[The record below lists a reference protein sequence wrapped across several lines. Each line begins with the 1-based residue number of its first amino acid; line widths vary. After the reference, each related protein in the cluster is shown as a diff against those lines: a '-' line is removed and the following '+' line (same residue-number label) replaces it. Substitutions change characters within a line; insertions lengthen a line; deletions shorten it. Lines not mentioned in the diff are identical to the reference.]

1 MGLDVRN
8 FVFITEDLILDRL
21 RPDQREGKLLLDLED
36 VHNFNCLI
44 NEPSRATTCSQTQ
57 LDVILTNK
65 PEDFKCS
72 GVLDPELS
80 DHAMVYGLMKCRV
93 KHHPR
98 KVFSFRDYVSMDQER
113 LKEDLVTTD
122 LSRVCYEQHC
132 VVAENVYT
140 PPWMVFSTT
149 PPHPLGISTPGGIL
163 VPPSLLEF
171 LNF

>member
-44 NEPSRATTCSQTQ
+44 NEPSRVTTCSQTQ

-65 PEDFKCS
+65 PEDFKFS

-80 DHAMVYGLMKCRV
+80 DHAMVYDLMKCRV

-98 KVFSFRDYVSMDQER
+98 KVFSFRDYASMDQER
-113 LKEDLVTTD
+113 LKEDLVAALWQIMKTFD
-122 LSRVCYEQHC
+122 SMDDKYGYWSEL
-132 VVAENVYT
+132 
-140 PPWMVFSTT
+140 
-149 PPHPLGISTPGGIL
+149 
-163 VPPSLLEF
+163 LLEI
-171 LNF
+171 LDKHAPIKNKRLLHI